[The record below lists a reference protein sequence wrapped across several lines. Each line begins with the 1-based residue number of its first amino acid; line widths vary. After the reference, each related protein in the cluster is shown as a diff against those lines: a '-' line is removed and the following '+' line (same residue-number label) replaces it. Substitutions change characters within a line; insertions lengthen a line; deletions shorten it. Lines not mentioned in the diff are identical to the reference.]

1 MYISLAGEWK
11 ARLADGTAGTVTLP
25 GTLDESSIGHRDSG
39 ANQWHPDAALGNADE
54 SFDADAPIAT
64 RFTRKHTYE
73 GEARFEKTFDLR
85 LQEGKRVFLKAE
97 RARVLRLMI
106 DDREVLPF
114 RPASLSS
121 PYIFEVTGLLQG
133 QHKLTLVSDNSYPGL
148 PHDSIT
154 YSSAATDETQTNWN
168 GVLGELGLYTE
179 EPVFIESLRVLP
191 ADNRI
196 LKVRANISADRSF
209 HGFLRIE
216 SECLREPAEVAV
228 DLEKPGEK
236 EIQIEGCRLTE
247 GCRLWDEEEG
257 NLYELRGSLFAGEA
271 SSAGTFRG
279 DVREAGSVTAAE
291 SGTAGRSYGD
301 VRETDG
307 LCGEKTVVFGIRSF
321 GDNGR
326 GRLALNGRTIFLR
339 SEANCAEFPETGHAP
354 MTVPEWEEILSRY
367 RSYGVNCVRFH
378 SHCPPEAAYTA
389 ADRLGMLMQPE
400 LSHWNPKDAFESEES
415 YAYYRTELEA
425 VIRML
430 ANHPSFVMLT
440 LGNELQ
446 AGDTGHRRM
455 NELLALA
462 RELDDTRLYANGSN
476 VHYGEMGC
484 DPESD
489 FYASQSC
496 YEARI
501 RGTFSGMEGYINKQY
516 PGARTNYDR
525 DMELIRRDYRKP
537 VFSFEVGQF
546 EVLPD
551 FRELELFKGIS
562 EPANLRLIRDKVQ
575 KLGLEDGWERRV
587 EATGE
592 LSLLGYREEI
602 EAAMR
607 TKELSGISLLGLQD
621 FPGQGTALVGMMNSH
636 LLPKPY
642 DFARPERFQA
652 FFRDSLPLVQL
663 KRYTYEAG
671 ETLRAQVLV
680 ANFGKRDLDG
690 EWKYELRPK
699 TRAGRGESPH
709 ARETAAG
716 GVEGSLSAVSCPTG
730 EYTVAGTIE
739 IPLNFV
745 TRAQRFDLRVRL
757 EEKGNGNTCPVENT
771 YPVWVYPKAVPR
783 CPEGVLETESLDD
796 RARQTLARGGVVYL
810 SPRSDKEHLPQSIQA
825 QFTTD
830 FWSVGTF
837 SGQEGGMGQLIDE
850 RHPLFAD
857 FPTEFHTEWQWW
869 IFATQRAVIL
879 PRPMKAIVAELD
891 SYAYLRPMAQL
902 LEFRC
907 GGGRV
912 LFSTLGLQDLQEYP
926 EARALLNSVYRYLE
940 SKDFAPG
947 QELAPEELAELV
959 K

>member
-11 ARLADGTAGTVTLP
+11 AKLIDGTEGTVTLP
-25 GTLDESSIGHRDSG
+25 GTLDESGIGHKDSG
-39 ANQWHPDAALGNADE
+39 VNQWHPDAALGNADE
-54 SFDADAPIAT
+54 SFDAEAPIAT

-85 LQEGKRVFLKAE
+85 LPEGKRVFLKGG

-106 DDREVLPF
+106 DDREVLPWK
-114 RPASLSS
+114 PASLST
-121 PYIFEVTGLLQG
+121 PYIFEVTGLMQG
-133 QHKLTLVSDNSYPGL
+133 RHEVALVSDNSYPGL
-148 PHDSIT
+148 PHDAIT

-168 GVLGELGLYTE
+168 GVLGEIGLYTE

-191 ADNRI
+191 VDNKT
-196 LKVRANISADRSF
+196 LKVRANISADKSF
-209 HGFLRIE
+209 RGFLRIE
-216 SECLREPAEVAV
+216 SESLREPAEVAV

-236 EIQIEGCRLTE
+236 EILIEGLPLIE

-257 NLYELRGSLFAGEA
+257 NLYELRGSLFARRDC
-271 SSAGTFRG
+271 SAEKSPEDG
-279 DVREAGSVTAAE
+279 READDL
-291 SGTAGRSYGD
+291 R
-301 VRETDG
+301 
-307 LCGEKTVVFGIRSF
+307 GEKTVVFGVRSF

-354 MTVPEWEEILSRY
+354 MTVPEWEEILTRY
-367 RSYGVNCVRFH
+367 RAYGVNCVRFH
-378 SHCPPEAAYTA
+378 SHCPPEAAFTA

-425 VIRML
+425 IIRML

-446 AGDTGHRRM
+446 SAETGHRRM

-501 RGTFSGMEGYINKQY
+501 RGTFSGMEGYINRQY
-516 PGARTNYDR
+516 PGARTNYDK
-525 DMELIRRDYRKP
+525 DMELIRRDYKKP

-551 FRELELFKGIS
+551 FRELELFKGVS
-562 EPANLRLIRDKVQ
+562 EPANLRLIRDKVR
-575 KLGLEDGWERRV
+575 KLGLEDVWERYV

-592 LSLLGYREEI
+592 LSRIGYREEI

-642 DFARPERFQA
+642 DFARPERFRA

-663 KRYTYEAG
+663 ERYTYEAG
-671 ETLRAQVLV
+671 EMLRAQVLV

-690 EWKYELRPK
+690 EWKYELKPK
-699 TRAGRGESPH
+699 ARAGRGERPNGG
-709 ARETAAG
+709 ETAAEC
-716 GVEGSLSAVSCPTG
+716 VVGSLGVVSCPMG
-730 EYTVAGTIE
+730 AYTVAGTIE
-739 IPLNFV
+739 ISLDFV
-745 TRAQRFDLRVRL
+745 TRAERFDLRIRL
-757 EEKGNGNTCPVENT
+757 EEKAGKNPCLVENT
-771 YPVWVYPKAVPR
+771 YPVWVYPKEVPL
-783 CPEGVLETESLDD
+783 CQEGVLETESFDS
-796 RARQTLARGGVVYL
+796 RTRQALARGGVVYL
-810 SPRSDKEHLPQSIQA
+810 SPKSDKEHLPKSIQA

-837 SGQEGGMGQLIDE
+837 SSQEGGMGQLIDAG
-850 RHPLFAD
+850 HPLFAD

-879 PRPMKAIVAELD
+879 PRPMNAIVAELD

-902 LEFRC
+902 MEFRC

-912 LFSTLGLQDLQEYP
+912 LFSSLGLQELQEYP
-926 EARALLNSVYRYLE
+926 EARALLKSIYRYLASE
-940 SKDFAPG
+940 DFAPE
-947 QELAPEELAELV
+947 QELSPEELAELV
-959 K
+959 N